1 MDRIDDD
8 FTGALDPRWKRTC
21 PGGGTLDVSGSALR
35 LALPSVPA
43 GRYAD
48 AQIDDYSGLRL
59 RHFPWCPPL
68 RLEVRARA
76 SHPVCP
82 PATSDADEDPGEQ
95 TYLRGTAGFGFWNF
109 PLTIAGGVPRLPDAL
124 WFFGAS
130 PPSNMVLVPGVPGR
144 GWKAQVVHAHRWGV
158 VLAGVPALGAVGL
171 AALSGRE
178 RVAAR
183 WVQRVTGASERLL
196 AAEFTEWH
204 EYTIAW
210 RRTEARFLVD
220 GVEALIADKPPAGPL
235 GFVAWIDNQYAVA
248 TPRGRLRFGTIA
260 TGPQW
265 IELDYVRISPLP

>member
-8 FTGALDPRWKRTC
+8 FAGTLASHWKRTC
-21 PGGGTLDVSGSALR
+21 PGGGTLDVSASILR

-48 AQIDDYSGLRL
+48 AQLDDYSGLRL
-59 RHFPWCPPL
+59 QQFPWRPPL

-82 PATSDADEDPGEQ
+82 PLPGDAEAGSSQQ

-109 PLTIAGGVPRLPDAL
+109 PLTMAGGVPRLPDAL
-124 WFFGAS
+124 WFFAAS
-130 PPSNMVLVPGVPGR
+130 PPSNMALVPGIPGR
-144 GWKAQVVHAHRWGV
+144 GWKAQVVHAYRWGA
-158 VLAGVPALGAVGL
+158 VLAGIPALGAVGW
-171 AALSGRE
+171 AALTSRE

-196 AAEFTEWH
+196 AAELTEWH
-204 EYTIAW
+204 DYTIEW
-210 RRTEARFLVD
+210 RRAEARFLVD
-220 GVEALIADKPPAGPL
+220 GVEVLTAPDPPRGPL

-248 TPRGRLRFGTIA
+248 TPRGQLRFGTIA
-260 TGPQW
+260 TGPEW
-265 IELDYVRISPLP
+265 IELDYVRIAPLP